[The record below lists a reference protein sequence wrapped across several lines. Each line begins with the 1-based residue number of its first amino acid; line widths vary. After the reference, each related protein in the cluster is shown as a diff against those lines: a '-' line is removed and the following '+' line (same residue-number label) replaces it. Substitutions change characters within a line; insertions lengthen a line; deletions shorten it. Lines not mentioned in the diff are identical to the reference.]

1 VKAAVV
7 AAIAGDCRFPLSDFP
22 ASVEGGLGRLLR
34 RLRPHRPISQLA
46 IVSILVWCGE
56 SLFGSLYGLLWPT
69 ITLGSTLDDY

>member
-1 VKAAVV
+1 M
-7 AAIAGDCRFPLSDFP
+7 SDFP

-34 RLRPHRPISQLA
+34 RLRPHRPISELA

-69 ITLGSTLDDY
+69 FTSP